1 VEEKHLQDAVA
12 SAKRMKISVA
22 QALIM
27 LGYAEPSKLEK
38 AMAAEK
44 MVKTGMISVET
55 ALKALRIATMDQMT
69 LDAAIKTLTPTHQK
83 TQRLPTVSNAVTQI
97 LQAAEIIT
105 NEQIGQSLQKSL
117 DTGMQMGRILVLD
130 RAVSSSQMKAAL
142 TAIIMSRE
150 KKITSAEAVKA
161 VKIIG
166 TRRVSLEQVLF
177 ELGLFKE
184 EPGQIIR
191 IGELFSMAGFISE
204 SDMLEC
210 LEIHIL
216 KGQQLGQIF
225 VEQGLVTND
234 LIETAIV
241 LQGMVSNN
249 SIKAYQAAEA
259 LKQVKAKKISVYQAL
274 SELNPPAHIQQ
285 PNISVNDLFV
295 ESGIVSKEIMGKI
308 TQDQAYSPVQLAK
321 RILSAGITSEQM
333 VYFGL
338 RCYSLLREGYLSNT
352 DAVAVLKHCH
362 TNKVVLDEALPAL
375 GHVVP
380 GRVQWIWK

>member
-1 VEEKHLQDAVA
+1 MLNKNEADTLSLLLAGASLVEERHLQDAVA
-12 SAKRMKISVA
+12 SAKKMKIGVA

-27 LGYAEPSKLEK
+27 LGYAEQAKLEK
-38 AMAAEK
+38 AIAAEK

-55 ALKALRIATMDQMT
+55 ALKALRIATMDQMS
-69 LDAAIKTLTPTHQK
+69 LDAAIRTLTPNHQK
-83 TQRLPTVSNAVTQI
+83 TQRLPTISNAITQI
-97 LQAAEIIT
+97 LQASEIIGS
-105 NEQIGQSLQKSL
+105 EQIGQALQKSL

-166 TRRVSLEQVLF
+166 NRRVSLEQVLF

-225 VEQGLVTND
+225 VEQGHVSND
-234 LIETAIV
+234 LIERRSCCRGWSPIIPSRPTR
-241 LQGMVSNN
+241 QPKPSN
-249 SIKAYQAAEA
+249 
-259 LKQVKAKKISVYQAL
+259 
-274 SELNPPAHIQQ
+274 
-285 PNISVNDLFV
+285 
-295 ESGIVSKEIMGKI
+295 
-308 TQDQAYSPVQLAK
+308 
-321 RILSAGITSEQM
+321 R
-333 VYFGL
+333 
-338 RCYSLLREGYLSNT
+338 
-352 DAVAVLKHCH
+352 
-362 TNKVVLDEALPAL
+362 
-375 GHVVP
+375 
-380 GRVQWIWK
+380 